1 MYKFIILLLI
11 SSLVSLSTFA
21 EEVTRINFGRV
32 TPKIGTDVNVPFA
45 ESRVSI
51 PVNCVENCNQST
63 VRWES
68 KGDLFSN
75 AVNAKKFIFFS
86 GVPGVGI
93 EVDLSE
99 FNLSVSPV
107 IIIRLIKIAVQYKT
121 GDFTRSQ
128 PLIKWYLENKEGSTQ
143 ESLQSGTLNVDG
155 SIYTGT
161 CSPEQ
166 GDLYFNMK
174 PVSVN
179 LLKELSYGE
188 KLQASSMIQNIS
200 INCSPG
206 VADSFSIKFN
216 GKYYNTSPDILDAG
230 NGVGFI
236 AEYELTDKNVLWN
249 GLGNFGGVI
258 PETGK
263 VVVPLK
269 VYYTRTGEDIRAGNI
284 AAKGQFTITYR

>member
-1 MYKFIILLLI
+1 MYKIIILMLI
-11 SSLVSLSTFA
+11 SSIFSLSVFA

-45 ESRVSI
+45 ESRVNI

-63 VRWES
+63 IRWES

-75 AVNAKKFIFFS
+75 AVNAKKFIFLS
-86 GVPGVGI
+86 GVPGIGI

-99 FNLSVSPV
+99 FNFRGSPV
-107 IIIRLIKIAVQYKT
+107 IIVRLIKLAVQYKT

-128 PLIKWYLENKEGSTQ
+128 PLIKWYLENKDGSPQ
-143 ESLQSGTLNVDG
+143 KLLQSGTLKVDG

-188 KLQASSMIQNIS
+188 KLHASSMIQNIS

-206 VADSFSIKFN
+206 VADSFLIKFN
-216 GKYYNTSPDILDAG
+216 GRYYNTSPDILDAG

-236 AEYELTDKNVLWN
+236 AEYKLTDKNVLWN
-249 GLGNFGGVI
+249 GLGDFGGVI

-263 VVVPLK
+263 VEVPLK
-269 VYYTRTGEDIRAGNI
+269 VYYTRTSEDIRAGNI